1 MEMKKIVYYIVC
13 GLWLWAASACV
24 EVDNY
29 EAPAETITGKIVDK
43 KNQKLMQ
50 TEVGDGGVRLKLL
63 EMSWSDHPTPYY
75 TTVKQDGTFQN
86 TKLFKGNYI
95 VEPLG
100 AFVPLYLTA
109 SDGSVMKDE
118 RWKGDVRGTTQIDFE
133 VEPFLNVDWAGE
145 PAVNAD
151 GTISVRVRI
160 TRGTGNEAYHKR
172 LSDVYLFL
180 NASSPYVGDNN
191 KDDRYSVRLEDATM
205 DSCLGQTV
213 ELTTPP
219 LPGARL
225 YYVRVGARI
234 DHEIDGRK
242 RYNYNEPK
250 EVSVP

>member
-1 MEMKKIVYYIVC
+1 MKKIVYFMACV
-13 GLWLWAASACV
+13 LWLLTVNGCV

-29 EAPAETITGKIVDK
+29 EAPAETIRGRIIDK
-43 KNQKLMQ
+43 NTQETMQ

-63 EMSWSDHPTPYY
+63 EMSWSDNPTPYY
-75 TTVKQDGTFQN
+75 TTVKQDGTYQN

-100 AFVPLYLTA
+100 AFVPLYLTV
-109 SDGSVMKDE
+109 SDGSMVKDE
-118 RWKGDVRGTTQIDFE
+118 RWKGDIQGTTQIDFE
-133 VEPFLNVDWAGE
+133 VEPFLNVEWAGE

-151 GTISVRVRI
+151 GTLSVRVKIR
-160 TRGTGNEAYHKR
+160 RGTDNDAYHKR

-191 KDDRYSVRLEDATM
+191 KDDRYSVRLDDETM
-205 DSCLGQTV
+205 NACLGQTV
-213 ELTTPP
+213 ALTTPQ
-219 LPGARL
+219 LPGART

-234 DHEIDGRK
+234 DHEVDGRK

-250 EVSVP
+250 VVAVP